1 MFISQTPYGD
11 LSVLELDAPKEAL
24 MIESTDVQADVS
36 VLYKLLTPVI
46 ASLLAAH
53 YNRLALSRALGDDR
67 NEEEILKE
75 VLSDFLVFS
84 ELVEKSITA
93 LTGWT
98 RTRPLSV
105 LRPGDRPHDSLP
117 RWLQLQ
123 SHRGGLYA
131 RLQNRVAPGTL
142 LGGSKSRPYSFLP
155 IPPCLLRAR

>member
-1 MFISQTPYGD
+1 
-11 LSVLELDAPKEAL
+11 LELDAPKEAL

-105 LRPGDRPHDSLP
+105 LRPGDRPRVTAYL
-117 RWLQLQ
+117 
-123 SHRGGLYA
+123 GGSSFRVIGALYA

>member
-67 NEEEILKE
+67 NEEETLKE

-84 ELVEKSITA
+84 ELVEKSI
-93 LTGWT
+93 
-98 RTRPLSV
+98 
-105 LRPGDRPHDSLP
+105 DSLDRLDP
-117 RWLQLQ
+117 DKAVIRLK
-123 SHRGGLYA
+123 A
-131 RLQNRVAPGTL
+131 RRSAP
-142 LGGSKSRPYSFLP
+142 
-155 IPPCLLRAR
+155 